1 MKTYFGYCKD
11 DGFVKAKRKGRIDKF
26 DKWDAIEKEWLEN
39 YFDKNVIPGK
49 SALQGVGDMD
59 EWLCEAYMETDYSTL
74 KISDFEQSV
83 KDFVAFKVRN
93 DKNDQ

>member
-1 MKTYFGYCKD
+1 
-11 DGFVKAKRKGRIDKF
+11 
-26 DKWDAIEKEWLEN
+26 
-39 YFDKNVIPGK
+39 
-49 SALQGVGDMD
+49 LQGVGDMD